1 MEHDSSFGYDDRGFL
16 TGKILV
22 AMPHLSDPRFDHT
35 VIYVC
40 GHDSQGAMGLIVN
53 KLLPSVSFLELISQ
67 MGIDTLEEGREVPV
81 HYGGPVEVG
90 RGFVLHSTDYLSDST
105 VIIENGY
112 AMTATLDILR
122 AIANEQGPSRAIL
135 ALGYVGWGAGQL
147 EQEIHQNGWLM
158 IDADMDLIFS
168 QELELK
174 WREALASIG
183 VDPSILSI
191 DVGHA

>member
-1 MEHDSSFGYDDRGFL
+1 
-16 TGKILV
+16 V
-22 AMPHLSDPRFDHT
+22 
-35 VIYVC
+35 
-40 GHDSQGAMGLIVN
+40 
-53 KLLPSVSFLELISQ
+53 
-67 MGIDTLEEGREVPV
+67 GREVPV
-81 HYGGPVEVG
+81 HYGGPVEVV

-168 QELELK
+168 HDLELK

-183 VDPSILSI
+183 VDPSILSM